1 MTIKIIYGKPGSGK
15 SYHAV
20 KVMAEILCDWARVER
35 KKGERYP
42 QRLYT
47 NLPINRDTMKAYVEK
62 EIGFEFDVDYYLVS
76 LDDKFFRRP
85 EYQLDNRGCKIMV
98 DGKPVVSYWWDDLP
112 DDLLIVI
119 DEIHRFLGKEY
130 AYVRPLE
137 ESAALR
143 DYMGMH
149 RHHRHDWILLTQDKG
164 QIARD
169 VLRMSEQ
176 AIHVFNAKSM
186 TLGFP
191 ISIPGEDI
199 ETLLKGFGVTRQ
211 LYRVRAGTY
220 SGNRVVFDGTTS
232 AFVMTPEIFAL
243 YTSNTLAA
251 SKVDIV
257 GDRALPF
264 DGKIG
269 AVLWFAKR
277 HFPHLAFKFVDGFL
291 LIVAFVEIVPNLPAI
306 LVNSAKKPP
315 KTVKKQEVKISAK
328 PENISALPQ
337 EAPLQAPIN
346 PIESSAST
354 GTESSEPL
362 LENTFET
369 ASKPP
374 RHDEASDLAIIGF
387 FPDRVI
393 TSVGD
398 TYRVGETATLGV
410 DNDGKDV
417 VQSLEKINVK
427 RREALFSGPYLWTR
441 RGFEP
446 PLRVEEEEPETV
458 ENIDVGDDRGNIDPI
473 RDGLPLVG
481 VLASGTGSGRT
492 EVRDVANATN
502 TRDKSERRQVDVQ
515 F

>member
-47 NLPINRDTMKAYVEK
+47 NLPINRDAMKAYVEK

-76 LDDKFFRRP
+76 LDDTFFRRP

-98 DGKPVVSYWWDDLP
+98 DGKPVVSYWWNDLP

-211 LYRVRAGTY
+211 LYRVRVGTY

-277 HFPHLAFKFVDGFL
+277 HVPHLAFKFVGGFL

-315 KTVKKQEVKISAK
+315 KPVKKQEVKISAK

-337 EAPLQAPIN
+337 EAPLRAPIN
-346 PIESSAST
+346 LPEEIAPENVSANDLPPEKTPSLELTTPYKST
-354 GTESSEPL
+354 SQ
-362 LENTFET
+362 FVAT
-369 ASKPP
+369 A
-374 RHDEASDLAIIGF
+374 F

-393 TSVGD
+393 SSDGMTYKIGELVEILHDD
-398 TYRVGETATLGV
+398 T
-410 DNDGKDV
+410 DV
-417 VQSLEKINVK
+417 IEERLERINVK
-427 RREALFSGPYLWTR
+427 RREILFEGGRVWSRSG
-441 RGFEP
+441 FDP
-446 PLRVEEEEPETV
+446 PLAPPEPV
-458 ENIDVGDDRGNIDPI
+458 ADIDVGNVDLI
-473 RDGLPLVG
+473 RDGLPLDG
-481 VLASGTGSGRT
+481 VFPQGAETGTDGL
-492 EVRDVANATN
+492 RDVANEAN
-502 TRDKSERRQVDVQ
+502 
-515 F
+515 

>member
-47 NLPINRDTMKAYVEK
+47 NLPINRDAMKAYVEK

-76 LDDKFFRRP
+76 LDDTFFRRP

-98 DGKPVVSYWWDDLP
+98 DGKPVVSYWWNDLP

-211 LYRVRAGTY
+211 LYRVRVGTY

-277 HFPHLAFKFVDGFL
+277 HVPHLAFKFVGGFL

-315 KTVKKQEVKISAK
+315 KPVKKQEVKISAK

-337 EAPLQAPIN
+337 EAPLRAPIN
-346 PIESSAST
+346 LPEEIAPENVSANDLPPEKTPSLELTTPYKST
-354 GTESSEPL
+354 SQ
-362 LENTFET
+362 FAAT
-369 ASKPP
+369 A
-374 RHDEASDLAIIGF
+374 F

-393 TSVGD
+393 SSEGL
-398 TYRVGETATLGV
+398 TYRIGELVEILRDDT
-410 DNDGKDV
+410 DV
-417 VQSLEKINVK
+417 IEERLERINIK
-427 RREALFSGPYLWTR
+427 RREILFEGGRIWSR
-441 RGFEP
+441 KGFDP
-446 PLRVEEEEPETV
+446 PLLPPEPVADT
-458 ENIDVGDDRGNIDPI
+458 NLGN
-473 RDGLPLVG
+473 
-481 VLASGTGSGRT
+481 
-492 EVRDVANATN
+492 
-502 TRDKSERRQVDVQ
+502 VD
-515 F
+515 